1 MEQRD
6 EGSWWSRNWKWFV
19 PVGCLSAIVLA
30 VAFVAVI
37 VVFVFGIMKSSD
49 VYKEALA
56 EATTNEIV
64 IEALGTPI
72 EPGLVISG
80 NINVSGSSGNAD
92 IAIPISGPRGEA
104 TIYAVAAKSAGQWEY
119 SMLVVQLEGTGE
131 QIDLLE

>member
-6 EGSWWSRNWKWFV
+6 KGSWWSRNWKWFV
-19 PVGCLSAIVLA
+19 PVGCLSAIVLV

-37 VVFVFGIMKSSD
+37 VVFVFSIMKSSD

-56 EATTNEIV
+56 AATTNEIV

-80 NINVSGSSGNAD
+80 NINVSGSSGDAD
-92 IAIPISGPRGEA
+92 IAIPISGPLGEA
-104 TIYAVAAKSAGQWEY
+104 TIYAVAAKSAGEWEY
-119 SMLVVQLEGTGE
+119 SMLVVQLEETGE